1 MKLNFWQW
9 LGLILLI
16 GGVGFWLYERSGT
29 SAGPQNPPA
38 PAGLTTRPAP

>member
-16 GGVGFWLYERSGT
+16 AGVALYLYEHRNTGT
-29 SAGPQNPPA
+29 SPSVTPA
-38 PAGLTTRPAP
+38 TQAP

>member
-16 GGVGFWLYERSGT
+16 ISVAVWVY
-29 SAGPQNPPA
+29 QK
-38 PAGLTTRPAP
+38 TRPAGTDATGTQPVVQPTR

>member
-16 GGVGFWLYERSGT
+16 VGLYMYISDRK
-29 SAGPQNPPA
+29 A
-38 PAGLTTRPAP
+38 PTTPTPTTQTP

>member
-16 GGVGFWLYERSGT
+16 LGT
-29 SAGPQNPPA
+29 VLWVYNRDDTPALSPPA
-38 PAGLTTRPAP
+38 SPSATQPAS